1 MTAESKRT
9 IIVQTGPATPP
20 DHLLRDLEAIDHT
33 KLSVQRLGASFRG
46 GGLATFVTIISDE
59 ANVGSIA
66 QVLCEHVKRLKTR
79 GMDDLVFLFGGEI
92 LSNADEVQFRD
103 VRCRRQ
109 LSLKEKAPE
118 EVKEL
123 LLEGATY

>member
-20 DHLLRDLEAIDHT
+20 DLLLRDLQAIDGT
-33 KLSVQRLGASFRG
+33 KLSAQRLGTSFRG
-46 GGLATFVTIISDE
+46 GGVATFVTIISDE
-59 ANVGSIA
+59 SNVDSIA
-66 QVLCEHVKRLKTR
+66 EALCEHAKRLKTR

-92 LSNADEVQFRD
+92 LSSADEVNFRD

-109 LSLKEKAPE
+109 LSLKEKSPE